1 MMDCYATSCN
11 LMHDRKGNAW
21 SVWVASI
28 IRLVLKWSFSQTFQ
42 IDIGLDVWAVERLEM
57 VEMVENAGGICD
69 KKQNEPV
76 PMGIQQTTI
85 GPRGAAP
92 VARTLYPVL
101 VPWLDLYPAIAPPPL
116 QPLQLTPSRIV
127 TLCVHWLA
135 SNICIESPFPAKDTS
150 LPVQE
155 RTCGRT
161 LDQHFKVTRLQ
172 R

>member
-1 MMDCYATSCN
+1 
-11 LMHDRKGNAW
+11 MHDRKGNAW

-85 GPRGAAP
+85 GPPGGGPCSPYP
-92 VARTLYPVL
+92 VPCTLY
-101 VPWLDLYPAIAPPPL
+101 
-116 QPLQLTPSRIV
+116 
-127 TLCVHWLA
+127 
-135 SNICIESPFPAKDTS
+135 
-150 LPVQE
+150 
-155 RTCGRT
+155 
-161 LDQHFKVTRLQ
+161 
-172 R
+172 